1 MSKKCKIRNFGKKFP
16 TENENPFKIEANSL
30 CSFFKLD
37 FFHIL
42 ANSEQSH
49 KNEFLINSLL
59 DKMSC
64 SLFYHNLEFS
74 IELHCFSPNFIFSS
88 I

>member
-1 MSKKCKIRNFGKKFP
+1 MSKKCKIRNFEKKIP
-16 TENENPFKIEANSL
+16 TENAPFKIEANSS
-30 CSFFKLD
+30 CSFFKLH

-42 ANSEQSH
+42 ANSEQTH

-64 SLFYHNLEFS
+64 SLPQFGIFYRITLF
-74 IELHCFSPNFIFSS
+74 FP
-88 I
+88 